1 MVPEGFRW
9 WRSYHEIQEVEDV
22 KVVKFPS
29 SRSSGCSG
37 IPRRSFAR
45 VRQDLVE
52 VGLIDLCHGRSN
64 KFVREVR
71 TRKGNLPVM
80 IGGQGEV
87 WSYQERRSS
96 PVIVAESTTSV
107 LLSLVARESKR
118 GWGWTRRAGAS
129 YRHGTGRNGQTI
141 NEIEGGSNGVV
152 SRRDFRPEVEDD
164 RADRW
169 GPIVSVRE
177 NRRGYRF
184 GIGLSGPR
192 A

>member
-1 MVPEGFRW
+1 
-9 WRSYHEIQEVEDV
+9 
-22 KVVKFPS
+22 VV
-29 SRSSGCSG
+29 
-37 IPRRSFAR
+37 
-45 VRQDLVE
+45 
-52 VGLIDLCHGRSN
+52 LIDLGHGRSN
-64 KFVREVR
+64 KFVREVH
-71 TRKGNLPVM
+71 TRKGNLPVI

-96 PVIVAESTTSV
+96 PVTVVDSATSI
-107 LLSLVARESKR
+107 LRNLVARESKR

-129 YRHGTGRNGQTI
+129 YRCGAGRNRQTI

-177 NRRGYRF
+177 NQRGYRF

-192 A
+192 S